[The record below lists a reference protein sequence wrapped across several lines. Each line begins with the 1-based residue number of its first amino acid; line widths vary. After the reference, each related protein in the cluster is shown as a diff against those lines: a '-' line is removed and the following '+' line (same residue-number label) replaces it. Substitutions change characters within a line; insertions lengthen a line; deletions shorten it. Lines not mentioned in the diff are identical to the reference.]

1 MVNGQPKL
9 KSRVYQILE
18 PTGHCDRTTVLVM
31 VLITGLIIFSV
42 LSVIIESIESIYQQY
57 QDFFKV
63 SEFIVVAAF
72 TIEYVL
78 RLWSCTVDPRYQRP
92 IIGRLKYALTVFLIL
107 DLLAILPFY
116 LPLFITF
123 DSRFLR
129 ALRLV
134 RFLRIGK
141 LARYSHSVGLL
152 TRVVRRQKETLI
164 VTLLFIVI
172 LIVFASCL
180 MWQVE
185 YEVQPDK
192 FSSIPDTMWWAVA
205 TVTTVGYGDI
215 VPITPLGKFLG
226 AFIAMLGVGMI
237 AMPAGIIVSGFIDE
251 AKEKEERD
259 HRSHMREAKEEI
271 DLLERLVIL
280 KEKGIITEDEL
291 AQQKAKILHGQGEA
305 THDQRE
311 WCRSSKP

>member
-1 MVNGQPKL
+1 MVKGHPTL

-42 LSVIIESIESIYQQY
+42 LSVILESVESIYQQY
-57 QDFFKV
+57 LDFFNV
-63 SEFIVVAAF
+63 SEYVVVAAF
-72 TIEYVL
+72 SIEYVL

-92 IIGRLKYALTVFLIL
+92 IVGRLKYALTFFLIL

-129 ALRLV
+129 TLRLV

-141 LARYSHSVGLL
+141 LARYSHSFGLL
-152 TRVVRRQKETLI
+152 IRVVRRQKETLI
-164 VTLLFIVI
+164 VTLLLIVI

-185 YEVQPDK
+185 YQVQPEK
-192 FSSIPDTMWWAVA
+192 FSSIPETMWWAVA

-215 VPITPLGKFLG
+215 VPITPMGKFLG
-226 AFIAMLGVGMI
+226 AFIAILGVGMI

-251 AKEKEERD
+251 ANEKEERD
-259 HRSHMREAKEEI
+259 HASHMRAAKEEI
-271 DLLERLVIL
+271 DLLERLAIL
-280 KEKGIITEDEL
+280 REKGIITEDEL

-305 THDQRE
+305 PHDQRE
-311 WCRSSKP
+311 WCRP